1 LVSCAYAAVGGLT
14 AVFEFVVEG
23 CFEEDCHGV
32 YFYFCGGCVAGCS
45 FYRLAGLV
53 VLEGLVAG
61 VVAVEE
67 DAEVVLGG
75 ILAHG
80 GGGVDVVY
88 TRQSRLYRASEMENG

>member
-1 LVSCAYAAVGGLT
+1 
-14 AVFEFVVEG
+14 
-23 CFEEDCHGV
+23 
-32 YFYFCGGCVAGCS
+32 
-45 FYRLAGLV
+45 LAGLV